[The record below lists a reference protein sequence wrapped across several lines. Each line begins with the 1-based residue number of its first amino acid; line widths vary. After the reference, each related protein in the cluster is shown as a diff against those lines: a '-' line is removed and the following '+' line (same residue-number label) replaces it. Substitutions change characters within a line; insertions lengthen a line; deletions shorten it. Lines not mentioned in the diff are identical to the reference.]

1 MFDKF
6 QSSSPA
12 PQLSASTPFSSKRY
26 AWSLKFSL
34 LFSLCVDRSTEPAG
48 SFVLLLSIPDTTSS
62 LAMRAELLPHLCS
75 RYKALPPSVYLRP
88 KFRQCMWGELSE
100 SSVPWG
106 KKRKGEDVVFIYL
119 SVFVL
124 SHKPWFSSPFFLW
137 CGLLGADPP
146 GLNKDIVFL
155 LKAMVAYDELGSLV
169 PIKRTLQVID
179 YQNQANKESEVRC

>member
-1 MFDKF
+1 MIFEILTTVF
-6 QSSSPA
+6 T
-12 PQLSASTPFSSKRY
+12 LR
-26 AWSLKFSL
+26 
-34 LFSLCVDRSTEPAG
+34 RSTEPAG
-48 SFVLLLSIPDTTSS
+48 SVVSLLSKPDTTSS
-62 LAMRAELLPHLCS
+62 LAMSVELLPHLSS

-106 KKRKGEDVVFIYL
+106 RRERGRRIYL
-119 SVFVL
+119 FKFFYFL
-124 SHKPWFSSPFFLW
+124 SHKPWFSAPFFLW

>member
-106 KKRKGEDVVFIYL
+106 KKRKGGRRCIYL
-119 SVFVL
+119 FKCFCTLTQALIFITFFSLMWITWSWPARIKTRILCFYWKLWWLTMNWVAWCL
-124 SHKPWFSSPFFLW
+124 SN
-137 CGLLGADPP
+137 GLC
-146 GLNKDIVFL
+146 KW
-155 LKAMVAYDELGSLV
+155 
-169 PIKRTLQVID
+169 
-179 YQNQANKESEVRC
+179 